1 MSERAILL
9 LSEKLY
15 GVDETIDSIMRELKS
30 LKKRRTAL
38 EEKLLARMNKAEMT
52 AVKMRVGTAKVR
64 TSKYPTISD
73 RRKLDKYIA
82 SNKAYDLYQSRV
94 NSKAYFDRLGAGEKI
109 PGVSVFE
116 RQSISINRR

>member
-1 MSERAILL
+1 MSERTILL

-15 GVDETIDSIMRELKS
+15 GVDETIDSIMSELKK
-30 LKKRRTAL
+30 LKKRRAVI
-38 EEKLLARMNKAEMT
+38 EEKLLEKLGKSGMT

-82 SNKAYDLYQSRV
+82 SNDAYDLYQSRV
-94 NSKAYFDRLGAGEKI
+94 NSKAYFDRLSSGEKI